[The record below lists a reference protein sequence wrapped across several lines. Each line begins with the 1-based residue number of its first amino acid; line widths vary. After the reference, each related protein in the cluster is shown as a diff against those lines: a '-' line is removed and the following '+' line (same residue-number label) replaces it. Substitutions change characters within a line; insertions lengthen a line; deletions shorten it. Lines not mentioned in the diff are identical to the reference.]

1 MRPGQ
6 GLPGP
11 FYTRN
16 ETQGGIMSND
26 SLASVVL
33 AAGSAQG
40 GRPPEKAE
48 PRSASGKPLPP
59 PGTPAPQAP
68 QPAPELP
75 KIDISRAI
83 HNINTFLQ
91 ENARG
96 LRFQVDKDSGRTVI
110 TVINPVNGE
119 VVRQIPPQEVLNIA
133 RELRL
138 SGALLNATA

>member
-1 MRPGQ
+1 
-6 GLPGP
+6 
-11 FYTRN
+11 
-16 ETQGGIMSND
+16 MSND

-40 GRPPEKAE
+40 GRPPERAE
-48 PRSASGKPLPP
+48 PKSASGNPLPP
-59 PGTPAPQAP
+59 SGKPAPQVPSPA
-68 QPAPELP
+68 PAPEVA

-96 LRFQVDKDSGRTVI
+96 LRFQVDKDTGRTVI

-133 RELRL
+133 RELKV
-138 SGALLNATA
+138 SGVLLNATA